1 MRYQSSSAISYFFR
15 NFWHYLLLVL
25 PVVLFM
31 TFFANFGNQTAFLK
45 NWIDGNLSAETYI
58 TQMMDGMSIVKQA
71 NHWLFEI
78 VAFLLLVTTF
88 SLLTVKVSR
97 HMRVGDFVAFPVK
110 SAIKVIPSMAI
121 FCACFAVA
129 FQLMQFIVFGIL
141 FVLNLFL
148 PMDAVVI
155 VGLVFLLMSVVGLAY
170 LWMLMLLAFPLSYS
184 ENYPFNVALSY
195 SIREMSK
202 HSWLCIGYAVG
213 YAVIQV
219 VVLVLDYLL
228 PQSRYFVHAIFF
240 TFVIYYIPCL
250 AFTIHHKTLGSERKD
265 VSRVLIG

>member
-15 NFWHYLLLVL
+15 NFWHYVLQLL

-31 TFFANFGNQTAFLK
+31 TFFANFGNQTSFLK
-45 NWIDGNLSAETYI
+45 DWLDGNLSAETYI
-58 TQMMDGMSIVKQA
+58 TNMMDKMSIVNQA
-71 NHWLFEI
+71 NNWLFEI
-78 VAFLLLVTTF
+78 GAFLLLVVTF
-88 SLLTVKVSR
+88 SLITVKISR

-121 FCACFAVA
+121 FCGCYAVA
-129 FQLMQFIVFGIL
+129 CQLLQFVAFGIL
-141 FVLNLFL
+141 FLLRRFFA
-148 PMDAVVI
+148 MDVVVV
-155 VGLVFLLMSVVGLAY
+155 VGLVLLWLAVVGIAY

-184 ENYPFNVALSY
+184 ESYPFNVALSY

-202 HSWLCIGYAVG
+202 HSWLCIGHAVG
-213 YAVIQV
+213 YAVAQV

-228 PQSRYFVHAIFF
+228 PPSKYFVHAIFF
-240 TFVIYYIPCL
+240 MFVIYYVPCL

-265 VSRVLIG
+265 ISRVLIG

>member
-15 NFWHYLLLVL
+15 NFWHYVLLVL

-31 TFFANFGNQTAFLK
+31 TFFANFGNQTAFVKDWL
-45 NWIDGNLSAETYI
+45 IGNLSSETYI
-58 TQMMDGMSIVKQA
+58 TQMMNGMSIVNQA
-71 NHWLFEI
+71 NHWIAEI
-78 VAFLLLVTTF
+78 IAFLLLVVTF
-88 SLLTVKVSR
+88 SLLTVKVAR

-121 FCACFAVA
+121 FCGCFAVA

-141 FVLNLFL
+141 FLLNLFL
-148 PMDAVVI
+148 PMNAVI
-155 VGLVFLLMSVVGLAY
+155 VVGFVLLWLSVVGIGY
-170 LWMLMLLAFPLSYS
+170 LWMLLLLCFPLSYAES
-184 ENYPFNVALSY
+184 YPFNVALSY

-213 YAVIQV
+213 YALAQV
-219 VVLVLDYLL
+219 LVLVLDYLL
-228 PQSRYFVHAIFF
+228 PPSKYFIHAIFF
-240 TFVIYYIPCL
+240 IFVIYYIPCL

-265 VSRVLIG
+265 ISRVLIG